1 MGITIYLILPIISF
15 TDKNTTICD
24 INGIAS
30 FPYYTYTKKTF
41 YDYFEG
47 WLNEEVMASNFET
60 HTHNYATLETKKL
73 QYPKL
78 YMCYKED

>member
-1 MGITIYLILPIISF
+1 MTVKTLIDFYFTQYEKLDIRFERWGGI
-15 TDKNTTICD
+15 K
-24 INGIAS
+24 GR
-30 FPYYTYTKKTF
+30 YYTYTKKTF
-41 YDYFEG
+41 YDYSEG
-47 WLNEEVMASNFET
+47 WLNEEVMASDFET